1 MWPIVVAVLGVT
13 VGIVGLTIGLTL
25 PRDATPDVTATV
37 TASEVAANSSA
48 AVREAGVFAT
58 ARPAAVFPG
67 ALETAGVV
75 VPQLDPGD
83 FASDQAAKVRARY
96 EAMARFGGT
105 GAPEPIVIGDVV
117 CHQCR

>member
-58 ARPAAVFPG
+58 AEPAAVFPG

-83 FASDQAAKVRARY
+83 FASDQAGKVRARY

-105 GAPEPIVIGDVV
+105 GGPEPIVIGDVV